1 MGLFHG
7 TVTQKAQARTS
18 QQMALG
24 INSRNFN
31 VGILNTSSFCSNLQS
46 FLLFVSTYTYIKRWN
61 VSLAVRLFS
70 ESDQKE
76 RVVIVA

>member
-24 INSRNFN
+24 INSRNLN
-31 VGILNTSSFCSNLQS
+31 VGF
-46 FLLFVSTYTYIKRWN
+46 
-61 VSLAVRLFS
+61 
-70 ESDQKE
+70 
-76 RVVIVA
+76 